1 MLGITPIISQLLGAK
16 KIDDISTIFYQGL
29 YIGTGLACIILIIG
43 LLGLRPL
50 LTALNLE
57 PAAAEVCIS
66 YLKAFAI
73 GLFPLLWVNTLRNT
87 VDSHGLTHYSMAI
100 VFTSFIVNV
109 FLNYALIFGHFGFPE
124 IGGVG
129 AGYGIAGAC
138 WTNFILFSLVLLLHP
153 KLKGYRIFKDFSKP
167 SFHYIREQL
176 HIGIPIG
183 FSIFLE
189 ASIFSIAGL
198 LMVHFGSAVVAAHQ
212 SVISFTNVFY
222 CLPLSIAMAST
233 IAVAYELGAGRK
245 QEAIQYS
252 YISRILAIVLAIMIC
267 TFTFTNMDAIAD
279 LFTNDDEVY
288 KLIYSFLG
296 YGVFFSAIDAIGTP
310 LQGILRAY
318 KDVKVVLY
326 ISLISYW
333 GVCFPTAYILANN
346 PNYGPFGVW
355 IGLLASVLVAG
366 VLFTWRTWYIQR
378 QPK

>member
-16 KIDDISTIFYQGL
+16 KTNDISTIFYQGL

-57 PAAAEVCIS
+57 PAAAEVCIG
-66 YLKAFAI
+66 YLKAYAI

-366 VLFTWRTWYIQR
+366 ILFTWRTWYIQR
-378 QPK
+378 Q

>member
-1 MLGITPIISQLLGAK
+1 
-16 KIDDISTIFYQGL
+16 
-29 YIGTGLACIILIIG
+29 
-43 LLGLRPL
+43 
-50 LTALNLE
+50 
-57 PAAAEVCIS
+57 
-66 YLKAFAI
+66 
-73 GLFPLLWVNTLRNT
+73 
-87 VDSHGLTHYSMAI
+87 
-100 VFTSFIVNV
+100 
-109 FLNYALIFGHFGFPE
+109 
-124 IGGVG
+124 
-129 AGYGIAGAC
+129 
-138 WTNFILFSLVLLLHP
+138 
-153 KLKGYRIFKDFSKP
+153 
-167 SFHYIREQL
+167 
-176 HIGIPIG
+176 
-183 FSIFLE
+183 
-189 ASIFSIAGL
+189 
-198 LMVHFGSAVVAAHQ
+198 MVHFGSAVVAAHQ

-346 PNYGPFGVW
+346 PYYGPFGVW

-366 VLFTWRTWYIQR
+366 ILFTWRTWHIQR
-378 QPK
+378 L

>member
-1 MLGITPIISQLLGAK
+1 MGITPIISQLLGAK
-16 KIDDISTIFYQGL
+16 KTDDISTIFYQGL

-109 FLNYALIFGHFGFPE
+109 FLNYSLIFGHFGFPE

-366 VLFTWRTWYIQR
+366 ILFTWRTWYIQR
-378 QPK
+378 Q

>member
-16 KIDDISTIFYQGL
+16 KTDNIATIFYQGL

-109 FLNYALIFGHFGFPE
+109 FLNYSLIFGHFGFPE

-355 IGLLASVLVAG
+355 IGLLASVLAAG

-378 QPK
+378 Q

>member
-1 MLGITPIISQLLGAK
+1 M
-16 KIDDISTIFYQGL
+16 
-29 YIGTGLACIILIIG
+29 IG
-43 LLGLRPL
+43 LFGLRPL

-100 VFTSFIVNV
+100 VFTSFVINV
-109 FLNYALIFGHFGFPE
+109 FLNYALIFGHYGFPE

-129 AGYGIAGAC
+129 AGYGLAGAC
-138 WTNFILFSLVLLLHP
+138 WTNFILFSLVILLHP
-153 KLKGYRIFKDFSKP
+153 KLKGYRIYKDFKGP

-176 HIGIPIG
+176 HVGIPIG
-183 FSIFLE
+183 GSIFLE

-326 ISLISYW
+326 ISLVSYW
-333 GVCFPTAYILANN
+333 GVCFPTAYILAKN

-355 IGLLASVLVAG
+355 IGLLSSVLVAG
-366 VLFTWRTWYIQR
+366 ILFTWRTWYIQR
-378 QPK
+378 Q